1 MCDQP
6 NGIVSMQKGSSST
19 PKVSSVSRRFT
30 YALIGVVTVVLIS
43 FATVAILLDITM
55 SESELEAR
63 LDDAIQLAQMSLA
76 TPLWN
81 LDKETVDDF
90 VRALL
95 LDKCIVYVKVIWALP
110 RQSEFSAES
119 QIISERK
126 RQKYEEKD
134 FTYFKNSSKFI
145 LKSADIYVEE
155 GIVGKISIVMS
166 REVIE
171 NELFRNI
178 SVIVNLAILITV
190 GIAVTTIRITRRYIS
205 RPLSGLQIS
214 ATSIAQ
220 GDLDAFIDTSSDD
233 EIGSLAKDLNVM
245 RESIKHLFGELSE
258 SKDKLE
264 DYSRTLEHKV
274 EVRTRELARSVEELQ
289 ALGQV
294 SQAVS
299 STLDLRKVLA
309 TIVAHAVEL
318 SGTESGAI
326 YEFDETSEQFQL
338 RATHQMSEELT
349 RAIREGGINRGETAL
364 GRAGEKRQAVQVADI
379 REEPTYPLREIIERD
394 GFRALL
400 AVPLLREDR
409 LIGGL
414 VVRRRVPGQFPS
426 ETVDLLQN
434 FATQS
439 ALAIQ
444 NARLFREIEKKGREL
459 EVASKHKSEFLANMS
474 HELRTPLNAI
484 LGYTELILDKIYGN
498 VPEQIQE
505 VLERVEQNGRHLLSL
520 INDVLDLS
528 KIEAGQLTLSLSDY
542 SIKEVVQTVVTAVE
556 SLAAEKN
563 LELKVR
569 VSPEVDCGKGDEQ
582 RISQVL
588 MNLLGNA
595 IKFTEEG
602 KVEVEATTSKDTF
615 LVSVSDTGPGLSEAD
630 QQRIFEEFH
639 QVDASSTRKKGG
651 TGLGLS
657 IAKRIVEMHGGRIWV
672 ESTLGQ
678 GSTFSFTL
686 PVRVENQR

>member
-1 MCDQP
+1 
-6 NGIVSMQKGSSST
+6 MQKGSSST
-19 PKVSSVSRRFT
+19 PGVSSISRRFS
-30 YALIGVVTVVLIS
+30 YALIGVVTLVLIA

-55 SESELEAR
+55 SESELETR
-63 LDDAIQLAQMSLA
+63 LDDAIQLGQMSLS

-90 VRALL
+90 VGALM
-95 LDKCIVYVKVIWALP
+95 LDKSIVYVKVLWSLP
-110 RQSEFSAES
+110 RQSDFSTES
-119 QIISERK
+119 QIITERK
-126 RQKYEEKD
+126 RQKYQEKD

-145 LKSADIYVEE
+145 VKSADIQFEE
-155 GIVGKISIVMS
+155 GKVGNILIVMS
-166 REVIE
+166 REIIE

-178 SVIVNLAILITV
+178 SVIINLAILITV
-190 GIAVTTIRITRRYIS
+190 GISVTTIRITRRYIS
-205 RPLSGLQIS
+205 RPLSELQIS

-220 GDLDAFIDTSSDD
+220 GDLDTFIDTSSND
-233 EIGSLAKDLNVM
+233 EIGRLATDLNVM
-245 RESIKHLFGELSE
+245 RESIKQLFGELSE
-258 SKDKLE
+258 SKDQLE
-264 DYSRTLEHKV
+264 EYSRTLEQKV

-289 ALGQV
+289 ALGKV

-299 STLDLRKVLA
+299 STLDLQKVLA

-326 YEFDETSEQFQL
+326 YEFDETTEQFQL
-338 RATHQMSEELT
+338 RATHRMSEELT
-349 RAIREGGINRGETAL
+349 RAIREGRINLGETAV
-364 GRAGEKRQAVQVADI
+364 GRAGLEREAVQISDI
-379 REEPTYPLREIIERD
+379 REEPTYPLRQIIERD

-414 VVRRRVPGQFPS
+414 VVRRRAPGRFPE

-444 NARLFREIEKKGREL
+444 NARLFREIEEKGQEL
-459 EVASKHKSEFLANMS
+459 AIASKHKSEFLANMS

-520 INDVLDLS
+520 INEVLDLS
-528 KIEAGQLTLSLSDY
+528 KIEAGQLTLSLNDY
-542 SIKEVVQTVVTAVE
+542 SMKEVVQTVVTAVE

-588 MNLLGNA
+588 MNLVGNA
-595 IKFTEEG
+595 IKFTEAG
-602 KVEVEATTSKDTF
+602 KVEVEATASNDAF
-615 LVSVSDTGPGLSEAD
+615 MVSVSDTGPGLSEGD

-672 ESTLGQ
+672 ESTLGK

-686 PVRVENQR
+686 PVRVERQREQR

>member
-1 MCDQP
+1 MQ
-6 NGIVSMQKGSSST
+6 NGSPST
-19 PKVSSVSRRFT
+19 PKVRSISRRFS
-30 YALIGVVTVVLIS
+30 YALIGVVTLMLVA
-43 FATVAILLDITM
+43 FAAFAIFFNVSKT
-55 SESELEAR
+55 EGELEER
-63 LDDAIQLAQMSLA
+63 LNNSLKLAEISLPL
-76 TPLWN
+76 PLWN
-81 LDKETVDDF
+81 IDHDVVKDFVKSLFLDKS
-90 VRALL
+90 
-95 LDKCIVYVKVIWALP
+95 IVYAKVLWGNLVIT
-110 RQSEFSAES
+110 EK
-119 QIISERK
+119 K
-126 RQKYEEKD
+126 RDKFQEKD
-134 FTYFKNSSKFI
+134 FAYFESSQKFI
-145 LKSADIYVEE
+145 AKTSDIIYQEQK
-155 GIVGKISIVMS
+155 VGTIQLVMS
-166 REVIE
+166 REIIKKQ
-171 NELFRNI
+171 LILNI
-178 SVIVNLAILITV
+178 SVIVNLTLFIII
-190 GIAVTTIRITRRYIS
+190 GISVTTIRITRRYIS
-205 RPLSGLQIS
+205 RPLSELQIS

-220 GDLDAFIDTSSDD
+220 GDLDTFIDATGKD

-264 DYSRTLEHKV
+264 DYSRTLEEKV

-289 ALGQV
+289 ALGEV

-299 STLDLRKVLA
+299 STLDLKKVLA

-318 SGTESGAI
+318 SETESGAI
-326 YEFDETSEQFQL
+326 YEFDEANEQFEL
-338 RATHQMSEELT
+338 RATHRMSEELI
-349 RAIREGGINRGETAL
+349 RAIRQSPVHLGETAL
-364 GRAGEKRQAVQVADI
+364 GRAGVKREAVQIPDI
-379 REEPTYPLREIIERD
+379 LEEPNYPLRQIIERD
-394 GFRALL
+394 GLRALL

-414 VVRRRVPGQFPS
+414 VVRRRAVGQFAK

-444 NARLFREIEKKGREL
+444 NARLFREIEEKGQEL
-459 EVASKHKSEFLANMS
+459 AIASKHKSEFLANMS

-528 KIEAGQLTLSLSDY
+528 KIEAGQLTLSLNDY
-542 SIKEVVQTVVTAVE
+542 SMKEVVQTVVTAVE

-569 VSPEVDCGKGDEQ
+569 ISPEVDCGKGDEQ

-588 MNLLGNA
+588 MNLVGNA
-595 IKFTEEG
+595 IKFTEAGE
-602 KVEVEATTSKDTF
+602 VEVEATASNDIF
-615 LVSVSDTGPGLSEAD
+615 LVSVSDTGPGLSEGD

-672 ESTLGQ
+672 ESTLGK

-686 PVRVENQR
+686 PVRVERQREQR